1 MASPVNPGKVEWSGE
16 NPGIYLKDDAG
27 NWQTL
32 SVFFKV
38 VTSPFG
44 AGTGL
49 LVLGSPFEALAYP
62 AANNACVGNNEPLMR
77 WLIDNYVS
85 KFASFKGAA
94 AVGCLPYLKA
104 NSFATTSERGKFHQ
118 ESVSA
123 AGLEIALRWEDL
135 AEPFAVD
142 VAPAM
147 SATGRHQMYSVFVE
161 AQRGRI
167 VVNGASLPG
176 NVIQRNFLDRRMSTA
191 FLAFSETW
199 ITPPGA

>member
-16 NPGIYLKDDAG
+16 NPGIYLKDAAG

-38 VTSPFG
+38 VASPFG
-44 AGTGL
+44 TGTGL
-49 LVLGSPFEALAYP
+49 LVLGSPFQALVYP
-62 AANNACVGNNEPLMR
+62 AANNVCVSNNEPLMR
-77 WLIDNYVS
+77 WLIDNYVAR
-85 KFASFKGAA
+85 FASFKDATA
-94 AVGCLPYLKA
+94 LGCLPYRPA
-104 NSFATTSERGKFHQ
+104 TSFATTSEPGKFHQ
-118 ESVSA
+118 ETMST
-123 AGLEIALRWEDL
+123 AGLEIVLRWEEL

-161 AQRGRI
+161 AQRGSI

-176 NVIQRNFLDRRMSTA
+176 SVIQRDFLDRRMSTA

-199 ITPPGA
+199 ITRPS